1 MSIKAVVANSSSQS
15 TLHKVVVNNL
25 GGVLTPASP
34 FTVKNEIGENIA
46 IAAVDQLVDLELT
59 NKVNTAVPIYNAGV
73 NKYQVRPLTYDDV
86 SGTVSGGSF

>member
-34 FTVKNEIGENIA
+34 FAVKNEIGENIA